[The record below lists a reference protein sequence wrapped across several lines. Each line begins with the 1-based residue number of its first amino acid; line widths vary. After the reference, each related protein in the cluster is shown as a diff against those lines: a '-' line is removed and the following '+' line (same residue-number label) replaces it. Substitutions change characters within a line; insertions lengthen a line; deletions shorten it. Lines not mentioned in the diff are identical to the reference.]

1 MSVQIPINF
10 NTFDHI
16 WRKFII
22 YKKIMQN
29 KTKKQAFMQSD
40 VKKHKAK
47 HGIKTRA
54 SIVEYL
60 HNEKE
65 SSW

>member
-1 MSVQIPINF
+1 
-10 NTFDHI
+10 
-16 WRKFII
+16 
-22 YKKIMQN
+22 MQN